1 MRLLSSVCVA
11 VWLARFLAVCETQAA
26 AEPLHSVWEA
36 GAIEATDL
44 DGGKHSFDDGAR
56 TVDVVVFVSP
66 TCPISNGALPRL
78 RTIADELT
86 RAAGPDRVPVRFFG
100 VVADDSITRDEAITH
115 FQVPPLPFPVLW
127 GGREALRSRLRPT
140 HAPEAL
146 VIDLSGR
153 VAYRGA
159 IDDAYDAVGRRRP
172 AVTRRWLADA
182 IAAVVAGIAPGEA
195 FVAPVGCR
203 LEIAGEAAPETNV
216 TFARDV
222 APIVHARCVSCH
234 RAGEVA
240 PFPLTN
246 CAEVAAHAPMIVE
259 TIRAGIMPP
268 WMPAGNDAHPFLGD
282 RRLTPKEIET
292 ITVWAEG
299 GCEPGDPDDEPALPT
314 FTAGWQLGPPDLVV
328 RMPEAFTVP
337 ADSPDILQHFV
348 IPIDIPE
355 DKVVAAIDFHPG
367 APRVV
372 HHAVLFL
379 DTSGAARRLD
389 AATREPGYGKFA
401 GPGFL
406 PSGALGGWSPGNTP
420 RRLPGGRGR
429 HLQKG
434 SDLVVQIHYHPDGV
448 EARDRSEVGL
458 YFIDEPTA
466 AIVADR
472 ERLVGSLWTSAYCI
486 DIPAGDAAWR
496 TSASYTLPKG
506 VTVVGVVPHMHLL
519 GKEVNVRAV
528 LPDGSIERLVE
539 IPAWNYAWQDEF
551 YYQKPFPLP
560 AGTRIV
566 MEGVFDNSAANP
578 SNPSKPPRRVVWGD
592 GTLDEMLFCFL
603 LVSAERTED
612 LVHVVL
618 DNLRHDLAAPR
629 QPRGPGGLSGGG
641 AGDPLR

>member
-1 MRLLSSVCVA
+1 MIELRRSRVMAAILISLVGLCGLGVLRRLES
-11 VWLARFLAVCETQAA
+11 
-26 AEPLHSVWEA
+26 AEPLPSVWEA
-36 GAIEATDL
+36 GVIEATDL
-44 DGGKHSFDDGAR
+44 HGQRHSFDDGAR

-78 RTIADELT
+78 RKIADEVA
-86 RAAGPDRVPVRFFG
+86 RAAGPDRVPVRFVA
-100 VVADDSITRDEAITH
+100 VVADDSMTREEAIAH
-115 FQVPPLPFPVLW
+115 FQDRPLPFPVLW
-127 GGREALRSRLRPT
+127 EGRESLRGRLRPT
-140 HAPEAL
+140 HVPEAF
-146 VIDLSGR
+146 VIDASGR

-159 IDDAYDAVGRRRP
+159 IDDAYRAVGRRRP
-172 AVTRRWLADA
+172 AVTKRWLADA
-182 IAAVVAGIAPGEA
+182 VAAVAAGEA
-195 FVAPVGCR
+195 PAEAFIAPVGCR
-203 LEIAGEAAPETNV
+203 LEIAAAPALKTTV
-216 TFARDV
+216 TYARDV
-222 APIVHARCVSCH
+222 APIVHGRCVSCH

-240 PFPLTN
+240 SFSLTT
-246 CAEVAAHAPMIVE
+246 CAEVTAHAPMIVE
-259 TIRAGIMPP
+259 TIAAGIMPP
-268 WMPAGNDAHPFLGD
+268 WMPAANDAHPFLGD
-282 RRLTPKEIET
+282 RRMTQKEIET
-292 ITVWAEG
+292 ITAWAEG
-299 GCEPGDPDDEPALPT
+299 GCEPGDPADEPALPT
-314 FTAGWQLGPPDLVV
+314 FTAGWRLGPPDLVV
-328 RMPEAFTVP
+328 QMPEAFTVP

-367 APRVV
+367 NPRVV

-379 DTSGAARRLD
+379 DASGAARRLD
-389 AATREPGYGKFA
+389 AATPEPGYGKFS

-429 HLQKG
+429 HLKKG

-448 EARDRSEVGL
+448 EASDRSEIGL
-458 YFIDEPTA
+458 YFLDEPTA
-466 AIVADR
+466 AIIADR
-472 ERLVGSLWTSAYCI
+472 ERLVGSIWTSAYEL

-519 GKEVNVRAV
+519 GKAVSVRAEM
-528 LPDGSIERLVE
+528 PDGSKKRLVD

-551 YYQKPFPLP
+551 YYQEPFPLP

-618 DNLRHDLAAPR
+618 DNLRHDLETPR
-629 QPRGPGGLSGGG
+629 LPR
-641 AGDPLR
+641 